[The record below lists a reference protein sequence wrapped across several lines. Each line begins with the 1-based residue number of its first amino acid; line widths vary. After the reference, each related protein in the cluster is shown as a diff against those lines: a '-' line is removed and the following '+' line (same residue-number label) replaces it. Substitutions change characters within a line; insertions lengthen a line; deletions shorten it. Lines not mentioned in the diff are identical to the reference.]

1 MTFLPIA
8 TRELRVASRR
18 PNTFRIRWIT
28 ALGGAAAT
36 FLYLFTHAG
45 RPSGFGLLIWLAGAA
60 FVCSAMSGLFLTSDC
75 LSEERREGT
84 LGLLYLT
91 GLGGAEIVIGKLII
105 TGLNAL
111 LALMSLLPILAFA
124 WILGGVASGE
134 FWRAALALLNTL
146 WVSLTL
152 ALFTSAF
159 HRGQRQALSS
169 AFIGILIWILSLGGL
184 YSALHTAGKSPMTE
198 FLCSASP
205 AVAFLLAPDTVH
217 RINPSA
223 FWQALALS
231 HAGGWAFLMGAGICL
246 WNVRLAP
253 SGSGEAKAPLTMEW
267 DGAAR
272 RVRLNRL
279 NRPMSPALL
288 DDNPLMALLVTRNS
302 GAVWMWVLVVAVI
315 AVILTNSLLGGKPI
329 VPMGI
334 SSLIPTAIGPG
345 FSTLLLTVLIGAI
358 KTMYAWHAC
367 DFFATARRQQALEFL
382 LTTPISDKAILQG
395 ILRAQRRKF
404 MLPLT
409 LLTISLSLG
418 ALVQMIVGM
427 KLGGA
432 NFSALPYLGSWLYTL
447 VTLPLDFGALLWMGI
462 LLSIRE
468 PRPEWAFAK
477 TVGLVIVLPILFFF
491 LPSALITGSLFGYAH
506 GQLRK
511 PIRTLLERKPPTAKK
526 RPKVAVPMGR
536 RTNYQRW

>member
-8 TRELRVASRR
+8 LRELRVASRR
-18 PNTFRIRWIT
+18 PTTFRIRWIT
-28 ALGGAAAT
+28 AVGGAAAT
-36 FLYLFTHAG
+36 FLYLITHAG
-45 RPSGFGLLIWLAGAA
+45 RPSGFSLLTWLAGAA

-134 FWRAALALLNTL
+134 FWRAAMALINTL
-146 WVSLTL
+146 WVSLAL
-152 ALFTSAF
+152 GLFTSTF

-169 AFIGILIWILSLGGL
+169 AFVGILIWILALGGL
-184 YSALHTAGKSPMTE
+184 YSALHASGNSPMTE
-198 FLCSASP
+198 FLCAASP

-217 RINPSA
+217 RVNPSA
-223 FWQALALS
+223 FWQALAVS
-231 HAGGWAFLMGAGICL
+231 HAGGWAFLLGAGISL
-246 WNVRLAP
+246 WNVKLAQ
-253 SGSGEAKAPLTMEW
+253 SGSVEAPKPMTVEFDLQ
-267 DGAAR
+267 AR
-272 RVRLNRL
+272 QLRFNRL

-302 GAVWMWVLVVAVI
+302 GSVWMWVLVAAVI
-315 AVILTNSLLGGKPI
+315 TVILINALLGGKPTI
-329 VPMGI
+329 PMGI
-334 SSLIPTAIGPG
+334 GSLIPSAIGPG
-345 FSTLLLTVLIGAI
+345 FSTLLLTILIGAI

-367 DFFATARRQQALEFL
+367 DFFATARRQQALEYL

-404 MLPLT
+404 ALPLT
-409 LLTISLSLG
+409 LLIICLSLG
-418 ALVQMIVGM
+418 ALVQMIVGL

-432 NFSALPYLGSWLYTL
+432 SFSALPYLGSWLYTL
-447 VTLPLDFGALLWMGI
+447 VTLPLDFGALSWMGI

-511 PIRTLLERKPPTAKK
+511 PIRSMLERNPAAGPKK
-526 RPKVAVPMGR
+526 RRAPVALVR
-536 RTNYQRW
+536 RTQYPRW

>member
-8 TRELRVASRR
+8 LRELRVASRK
-18 PNTFRIRWIT
+18 PITFRIRWIT
-28 ALGGAAAT
+28 AVGGASAT
-36 FLYLFTHAG
+36 FLYLITHAG
-45 RPSGFGLLIWLAGAA
+45 QPSGFSLLTWLAGAA
-60 FVCSAMSGLFLTSDC
+60 FFCSATSGLFLTSDC

-91 GLGGAEIVIGKLII
+91 GLGGAEIVIGKLLI

-134 FWRAALALLNTL
+134 FWRAALALINTL

-152 ALFTSAF
+152 GLFTSAF

-169 AFIGILIWILSLGGL
+169 AFIGILIWILALGAL
-184 YSALHTAGKSPMTE
+184 YSALHGSGKSPMTE

-205 AVAFLLAPDTVH
+205 AVAFLSAPDTLY

-223 FWQALALS
+223 FWQALAVS
-231 HAGGWAFLMGAGICL
+231 HAGGWAFLLGAGICL
-246 WNVRLAP
+246 WHVKLAP
-253 SGSGEAKAPLTMEW
+253 SGSGEATAPLTLEI
-267 DGAAR
+267 DPAAR
-272 RVRLNRL
+272 QLRFNRL

-302 GAVWMWVLVVAVI
+302 GAVWMWVLVAASI
-315 AVILTNSLLGGKPI
+315 AVLLTNSLFGGKPTL
-329 VPMGI
+329 PMGLGF
-334 SSLIPTAIGPG
+334 LIPSGIGPS
-345 FSTLLLTVLIGAI
+345 FPTLLLTILIATI

-409 LLTISLSLG
+409 LLAICLSLG
-418 ALVQMIVGM
+418 ALVQVIVGL
-427 KLGGA
+427 KFGGA
-432 NFSALPYLGSWLYTL
+432 SFSALPYIGSWLYSI
-447 VTLPLDFGALLWMGI
+447 VTLPLELGALSWMGI

-511 PIRTLLERKPPTAKK
+511 PIRVLLERNPTTGGKK
-526 RPKVAVPMGR
+526 RKAAVPFGR
-536 RTNYQRW
+536 RTQYQRW